1 MDSSNTHPPKT
12 RTFNTMRAKGLG
24 LVALGFAMLSLPL
37 FAGGSPML
45 VAYAGALRPAGW
57 FALVAGVVLLGIH
70 HVRSG
75 KPAEAKKTILP
86 QSEDVAPAPTPTGQ
100 PTLRDIRAEIQKQQQ
115 AAKH

>member
-1 MDSSNTHPPKT
+1 MDSSNTRPPKT

-37 FAGGSPML
+37 FAGGAPMR
-45 VAYAGALRPAGW
+45 VVYAGALRPAGW

-75 KPAEAKKTILP
+75 KRSGAKTAILP
-86 QSEDVAPAPTPTGQ
+86 QSEHVAPASTGE
-100 PTLRDIRAEIQKQQQ
+100 PTLRDIRAELQKRQ
-115 AAKH
+115 AEKH